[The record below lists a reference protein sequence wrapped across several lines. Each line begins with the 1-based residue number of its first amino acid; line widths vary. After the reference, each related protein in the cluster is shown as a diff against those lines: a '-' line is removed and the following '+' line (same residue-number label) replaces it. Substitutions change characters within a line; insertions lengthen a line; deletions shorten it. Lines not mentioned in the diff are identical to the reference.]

1 MITFLYVEQN
11 VDYQKSAMPKCP
23 LCNSNITAKKAGIRL
38 KSLRLSRPSK
48 VLNLIDD
55 QIKKMSRYWK
65 IDEVLEASFL
75 ADIDGVSNNVI
86 IESIKRFDS
95 RGSLQKGYGLKYL
108 AGMIK
113 NESKRIAIRE
123 EYERKNLDRL
133 PPKLKDMNEEC

>member
-1 MITFLYVEQN
+1 
-11 VDYQKSAMPKCP
+11 MPKCP
-23 LCNSNITAKKAGIRL
+23 LCDSNITAKKAGIRL
-38 KSLRLSRPSK
+38 KSLRLSRPNK

-75 ADIDGVSNNVI
+75 ADIDGVSNNEI
-86 IESIKRFDS
+86 IESIKRFDI

-133 PPKLKDMNEEC
+133 PPKLKDVK

>member
-1 MITFLYVEQN
+1 
-11 VDYQKSAMPKCP
+11 VDWKSVMPKCP
-23 LCNSNITAKKAGIRL
+23 LCDSNITAKKAGIRL

-75 ADIDGVSNNVI
+75 ADIDGVNNNVI

-133 PPKLKDMNEEC
+133 PPKLKDINEEC

>member
-1 MITFLYVEQN
+1 MFLCIEES
-11 VDYQKSAMPKCP
+11 VDWKSVMPKCP
-23 LCNSNITAKKAGIRL
+23 LCDSNITVKKAGIRL

-75 ADIDGVSNNVI
+75 ADIDGVNNNVI

>member
-1 MITFLYVEQN
+1 MFLYIGESV
-11 VDYQKSAMPKCP
+11 VWKIVMPKCP
-23 LCNSNITAKKAGIRL
+23 LCDSNITAKKAGIRL

-48 VLNLIDD
+48 VLNLVDD

-75 ADIDGVSNNVI
+75 ADIDGVNNNVI

-133 PPKLKDMNEEC
+133 PPKLKDVK

>member
-1 MITFLYVEQN
+1 
-11 VDYQKSAMPKCP
+11 MPKCP
-23 LCNSNITAKKAGIRL
+23 LCDSNITAKKAGIRL

-75 ADIDGVSNNVI
+75 ADIDGVNNNVI

-133 PPKLKDMNEEC
+133 PPKLKDMNEKC

>member
-1 MITFLYVEQN
+1 
-11 VDYQKSAMPKCP
+11 MPKCP
-23 LCNSNITAKKAGIRL
+23 LCDSNITAKKAGIRL
-38 KSLRLSRPSK
+38 KSLRLSRPNK

-75 ADIDGVSNNVI
+75 ADIDGVNNNVI

>member
-1 MITFLYVEQN
+1 MFLCIEESA
-11 VDYQKSAMPKCP
+11 DCRKSVMPKCP
-23 LCNSNITAKKAGIRL
+23 LCDSNITAKKAGIRL

-75 ADIDGVSNNVI
+75 ADIDGVNNNVI

-133 PPKLKDMNEEC
+133 PPKLKDVNEKC

>member
-1 MITFLYVEQN
+1 MFLCIEESVGW
-11 VDYQKSAMPKCP
+11 KSVMPKCP
-23 LCNSNITAKKAGIRL
+23 LCDSNITAKKAGIRL

-75 ADIDGVSNNVI
+75 ADIDGINNNVI

-133 PPKLKDMNEEC
+133 PPKLKDMNEKC

>member
-1 MITFLYVEQN
+1 
-11 VDYQKSAMPKCP
+11 MPKCP
-23 LCNSNITAKKAGIRL
+23 LCDSNITAKKAGIRL

-65 IDEVLEASFL
+65 IDEVIEASFL
-75 ADIDGVSNNVI
+75 ADIDGVNNNVI

-133 PPKLKDMNEEC
+133 PPKLKDVK

>member
-1 MITFLYVEQN
+1 MFLYIEESV
-11 VDYQKSAMPKCP
+11 VWKIVMPKCP
-23 LCNSNITAKKAGIRL
+23 LCDSNITAKKAGIRL

-75 ADIDGVSNNVI
+75 ADIDGVNNNVI

-133 PPKLKDMNEEC
+133 PPKLKDVK

>member
-1 MITFLYVEQN
+1 M
-11 VDYQKSAMPKCP
+11 DYRKSVMPKCP
-23 LCNSNITAKKAGIRL
+23 LCDSNITAKKAGIRL
-38 KSLRLSRPSK
+38 KSLRLSRPNK

>member
-1 MITFLYVEQN
+1 
-11 VDYQKSAMPKCP
+11 MPKCP
-23 LCNSNITAKKAGIRL
+23 LCDSNITAKKAGIRL

-48 VLNLIDD
+48 VLHLIDD

-75 ADIDGVSNNVI
+75 ADIDGVNNNVI

-95 RGSLQKGYGLKYL
+95 RGSIQKGYGLKYL
-108 AGMIK
+108 SGMIK

-123 EYERKNLDRL
+123 EYERKNLDRI
-133 PPKLKDMNEEC
+133 PPKLKDIK

>member
-1 MITFLYVEQN
+1 MFLCIEES
-11 VDYQKSAMPKCP
+11 VDYRKSVMPKCA
-23 LCNSNITAKKAGIRL
+23 LCDSNITAKKAGIRL
-38 KSLRLSRPSK
+38 KSLRLSRPNK

>member
-1 MITFLYVEQN
+1 MFLCIEES
-11 VDYQKSAMPKCP
+11 VDYRKSVMPKCP
-23 LCNSNITAKKAGIRL
+23 LCDSNITAKKAGIRL

-75 ADIDGVSNNVI
+75 ADIDGVNNNVI

>member
-1 MITFLYVEQN
+1 MFLCIEES
-11 VDYQKSAMPKCP
+11 VDYRKSVMPKCP
-23 LCNSNITAKKAGIRL
+23 LCDSNITAKKAGIRL

-75 ADIDGVSNNVI
+75 ADIDGVNNNVI

-133 PPKLKDMNEEC
+133 PPKLKDVNEKC

>member
-1 MITFLYVEQN
+1 MFLCIEES
-11 VDYQKSAMPKCP
+11 VDYRKSVMPKCP
-23 LCNSNITAKKAGIRL
+23 LCDSNITAKKAGIRL

-75 ADIDGVSNNVI
+75 ADIDGVNNNVI

-133 PPKLKDMNEEC
+133 PPKLKDVK

>member
-1 MITFLYVEQN
+1 
-11 VDYQKSAMPKCP
+11 MPKCP
-23 LCNSNITAKKAGIRL
+23 LCDSNITAKKAGIRL

-75 ADIDGVSNNVI
+75 ADIDGVNNNVI

-133 PPKLKDMNEEC
+133 PPKLKDVK

>member
-1 MITFLYVEQN
+1 MFLCIEES
-11 VDYQKSAMPKCP
+11 VDYRKSVMPKCP
-23 LCNSNITAKKAGIRL
+23 LCDSNITAKKAGIRL
-38 KSLRLSRPSK
+38 KSLRLSRPNK

-75 ADIDGVSNNVI
+75 ADIDGVNNNVI

-133 PPKLKDMNEEC
+133 PPKLKDMNEHC

>member
-1 MITFLYVEQN
+1 M
-11 VDYQKSAMPKCP
+11 DYQKSAMPKCP
-23 LCNSNITAKKAGIRL
+23 LCDSSITAKKAGIRL

-65 IDEVLEASFL
+65 IDEVLEASFF
-75 ADIDGVSNNVI
+75 ADIDGVSNNVK

>member
-1 MITFLYVEQN
+1 
-11 VDYQKSAMPKCP
+11 MPKCP
-23 LCNSNITAKKAGIRL
+23 LCDSNVTAKKAGIRL

-55 QIKKMSRYWK
+55 QIRKMSKYWK
-65 IDEVLEASFL
+65 VDEVLEASFL
-75 ADIDGVSNNVI
+75 ADIDGVNNNVI

-133 PPKLKDMNEEC
+133 PPKLKDVK

>member
-1 MITFLYVEQN
+1 MFLCIEEN
-11 VDYQKSAMPKCP
+11 VGWKSVMPKCP
-23 LCNSNITAKKAGIRL
+23 LCDSNITAKKAGIRL

-75 ADIDGVSNNVI
+75 ADIDGVNNNVI
-86 IESIKRFDS
+86 IKSIKRFDS

>member
-1 MITFLYVEQN
+1 MFLCIEES
-11 VDYQKSAMPKCP
+11 VDYRKSVMPKCP
-23 LCNSNITAKKAGIRL
+23 LCDSNITAKKAGIRL

-75 ADIDGVSNNVI
+75 ADIDGVNNNVI

-133 PPKLKDMNEEC
+133 PPKLKDMNEKC

>member
-1 MITFLYVEQN
+1 MFLCIEES
-11 VDYQKSAMPKCP
+11 VDYRKSVMPKCP
-23 LCNSNITAKKAGIRL
+23 LCDSNITAKKAGIRL

-75 ADIDGVSNNVI
+75 ADIDGVNNNVI

-133 PPKLKDMNEEC
+133 PPKLKDMNEKR

>member
-1 MITFLYVEQN
+1 
-11 VDYQKSAMPKCP
+11 MPKCP
-23 LCNSNITAKKAGIRL
+23 LCDSNITAKKAGIRL

-75 ADIDGVSNNVI
+75 ADIDGVNNNVI

-133 PPKLKDMNEEC
+133 PPNLKDVK

>member
-1 MITFLYVEQN
+1 
-11 VDYQKSAMPKCP
+11 MPKCP
-23 LCNSNITAKKAGIRL
+23 LCDSNITAKKAGIRL
-38 KSLRLSRPSK
+38 KSLRLSRPNK

-75 ADIDGVSNNVI
+75 ADIDGVNNNVI

-133 PPKLKDMNEEC
+133 PPKLKDVK

>member
-1 MITFLYVEQN
+1 
-11 VDYQKSAMPKCP
+11 MPKCP
-23 LCNSNITAKKAGIRL
+23 LCDSNITAKKAGIRL

-75 ADIDGVSNNVI
+75 ADIDGVNNNVI

>member
-1 MITFLYVEQN
+1 MFLCIEES
-11 VDYQKSAMPKCP
+11 VDYRKSVMPKCP
-23 LCNSNITAKKAGIRL
+23 LCDSNITAKKAGIRL
-38 KSLRLSRPSK
+38 KSLRLSRPNK

-75 ADIDGVSNNVI
+75 ADIDGVNNNVI

>member
-1 MITFLYVEQN
+1 MFLCIEES
-11 VDYQKSAMPKCP
+11 VDYRKSVMPKCP
-23 LCNSNITAKKAGIRL
+23 LCDSNITAKKAGIRL
-38 KSLRLSRPSK
+38 KSLRLSRPNK

-133 PPKLKDMNEEC
+133 PPKLKDVK

>member
-1 MITFLYVEQN
+1 
-11 VDYQKSAMPKCP
+11 MPKCP
-23 LCNSNITAKKAGIRL
+23 LCDSNITAKKAGIRL

-48 VLNLIDD
+48 VLNLIDN

-65 IDEVLEASFL
+65 IDEVIEAGFL
-75 ADIDGVSNNVI
+75 ADIDGVDNNVI
-86 IESIKRFDS
+86 IESIKRFDG

-133 PPKLKDMNEEC
+133 PPKLKDIK

>member
-1 MITFLYVEQN
+1 MFLCIEES
-11 VDYQKSAMPKCP
+11 VDCRKSVMPKCP
-23 LCNSNITAKKAGIRL
+23 LCDSNITAKKAGIRL

-75 ADIDGVSNNVI
+75 ADIDGVNNNVI

-133 PPKLKDMNEEC
+133 PPKLKDMNEKC

>member
-1 MITFLYVEQN
+1 MFLCIEES
-11 VDYQKSAMPKCP
+11 VDWKSVMPKCP
-23 LCNSNITAKKAGIRL
+23 LCDSNITAKKAGIRL

-75 ADIDGVSNNVI
+75 ADIDGVNNNVI

-133 PPKLKDMNEEC
+133 PPKLKDVK

>member
-1 MITFLYVEQN
+1 
-11 VDYQKSAMPKCP
+11 MPKCP
-23 LCNSNITAKKAGIRL
+23 LCDSNITAKKAGIRL

-55 QIKKMSRYWK
+55 QIKKMSRYWE

-75 ADIDGVSNNVI
+75 ADIDGINNNI
-86 IESIKRFDS
+86 IIKSIKRFDS

-133 PPKLKDMNEEC
+133 PPKLKDMNEKC

>member
-1 MITFLYVEQN
+1 MFLCIEES
-11 VDYQKSAMPKCP
+11 VDYRKNVMPKCP
-23 LCNSNITAKKAGIRL
+23 LCDSNITAKKAGIRL

-75 ADIDGVSNNVI
+75 ADIDGVNNNVI

>member
-1 MITFLYVEQN
+1 
-11 VDYQKSAMPKCP
+11 MPKCP
-23 LCNSNITAKKAGIRL
+23 LCDSNVTAKKAGIRL

-48 VLNLIDD
+48 VLHLIDD

-75 ADIDGVSNNVI
+75 ADIDGVDNNVI
-86 IESIKRFDS
+86 IESIKRFDG

-133 PPKLKDMNEEC
+133 PPKLKDIK